1 MNDKTNPASDEFS
14 FVDAEHA
21 VLAFWEEA
29 KTFQATLQKTS
40 RQVTKSG
47 TNSVPKGVA
56 KNVTNGVPNSVSK
69 NPAKTPT
76 KTSTKHPTKEAAPY
90 IFYDGPPFAT
100 GLPHHGHLLGSI
112 LKDAV
117 PRYFTMKG
125 RYVQRRFGWDCH
137 GLPIEHEID
146 KTLGMSSKDAVEKL
160 GIKGYND
167 ECRKIVQRYTAE
179 WQKTITRIGRWVDFE
194 HDYKTMDPWYM
205 ESVWWVVKQLWD
217 KGLIYRGEKVVP
229 FSTALGTVLSNF
241 EAGSNYQEVQD
252 PAVTVLFKLKN
263 QERWLAAWT
272 TTPWTLPSNLA
283 LCVGKNIHYVELHD
297 PELQRNIIVAAALQE
312 HINKSGQLSL
322 VGECTGKELVG
333 LQYEPLFDYF
343 AESAAAGAFVVL
355 EDEYVTTD
363 SGTGI
368 VHQAPAFGEDDFRIL
383 KAAGINAFVCP
394 IDMQGCFTDA
404 VRDFSGMHVKEA
416 DKQIIK
422 HLKASGHLYIQDV
435 IVHSYP
441 FCPRS
446 DTPIIYRAIDSWYV
460 RVEQLRDALLK
471 SNQQINWV
479 PSHIKNGRMGNW
491 LAGAIDWA
499 ISRNRYWGTPLPIWI
514 NDETGKQL
522 CIGSRAE
529 LTQYTGET
537 LDDLHRESIDP
548 LSFSIAGEPGTYRR
562 IPEVLDC
569 WFESGAMPY
578 AQLHYPFEN
587 IDLFEQG
594 FPAEFIAEGLD
605 QTRGWFYTLIVLSTA
620 LFNTP
625 PFKNVIVNG
634 IVMAEDGKKMSK
646 RLKNYT
652 PPDALM
658 ETYGADALRLYL
670 INSGLVKAEEQKFAD
685 TGVRDMVR
693 RVLLPWRNAFK
704 FLYTYAEIDDWQ
716 PDSMTPETTNIMDQ
730 WILSRLETLKAG
742 IQTEMDNY
750 RLYNV
755 VPRLFEFIEDLT
767 NWYIRLNRARFWVEG
782 ATKDKNAA
790 YHTLYVTLFEL
801 GLSMAPFTPFLAES
815 IYQPL
820 RGLFRQTA
828 GGVGA
833 TTSTIEEQSEQLE
846 QLEEGQLEGRP
857 EEQPEEQLPDSVHLC
872 AYPEPNETRIKPLLE
887 QAVTRTQHIILLGR
901 QKRNQAKVKIKYPLA
916 QLRIIHRD
924 QTLLDEIK
932 LLEDYIRAELN
943 VKSVDYSTDE
953 QSYIHLYAKPH
964 APVLGKRLGKEFKTF
979 QAAIEALDSETLEQ
993 FQTSGEVTIKNET
1006 FMLDD
1011 ILIYRDAREGTNAI
1025 SDRFVTIDMSCELN
1039 DELRQEGLAREVI
1052 NRIQK
1057 SRKDRA
1063 LAVSDR
1069 IHLVMRVSPRLEA
1082 AIMAHYEYIK
1092 RETLALSLD
1101 FSVRPIPTSAPS
1113 GMSVMTEDQLRS
1125 APDLPLKFDID
1136 GEELEFDIVIPEE
1149 RPLREEIEAQDT
1161 PKSQ

>member
-1 MNDKTNPASDEFS
+1 MNDKTHPASDEFS

-21 VLAFWEEA
+21 VLAYWEEA

-40 RQVTKSG
+40 PQVTKSVTRDG
-47 TNSVPKGVA
+47 TKGVTRGDTKDSTKSPA
-56 KNVTNGVPNSVSK
+56 QSASQRPTK
-69 NPAKTPT
+69 NPATGSSTRSATRSLPT
-76 KTSTKHPTKEAAPY
+76 APY

-117 PRYFTMKG
+117 PRYFTMQG

-241 EAGSNYQEVQD
+241 EAGSNYQDVQD
-252 PAVTVLFKLKN
+252 PAVTVLFKLKD

-283 LCVGKNIHYVELHD
+283 LCVGKNIPYVELHD
-297 PELQRNIIVAAALQE
+297 PELNRNIIVAAALQE
-312 HINKSGQLSL
+312 HINKSGQLSR

-343 AESAAAGAFVVL
+343 AESADAGAFVVL
-355 EDEYVTTD
+355 EDDYVTAD

-383 KAAGINAFVCP
+383 KAAGISAFVCP
-394 IDMQGCFTDA
+394 IDMDGCFTDA

-416 DKQIIK
+416 DKHIIK

-435 IVHSYP
+435 INHSYP

-446 DTPIIYRAIDSWYV
+446 DTPLIYRAIDSWYV

-491 LAGAIDWA
+491 LEGAIDWA

-522 CIGSRAE
+522 CIGSREE

-537 LDDLHRESIDP
+537 PEDLHRESIDP

-587 IDLFEQG
+587 RDLFEQG

-605 QTRGWFYTLIVLSTA
+605 QTRGWFYTLIVLGTA
-620 LFNTP
+620 LFDTH

-704 FLYTYAEIDDWQ
+704 FLYTYAEIDDWR
-716 PDSMTPETTNIMDQ
+716 PDSMMPETTNIMDQ
-730 WILSRLETLKAG
+730 WIVSRLETLKAG
-742 IQTEMDNY
+742 IQTEMENY

-782 ATKDKNAA
+782 ATEDKQAA

-820 RGLFRQTA
+820 RGLFRQSA
-828 GGVGA
+828 GVGA
-833 TTSTIEEQSEQLE
+833 SASASAGEGSLE
-846 QLEEGQLEGRP
+846 GSLEGQPDGSLEGPPLEGR
-857 EEQPEEQLPDSVHLC
+857 LPGSVHLC

-887 QAVTRTQHIILLGR
+887 QAVTRMQHIILLGR
-901 QKRNQAKVKIKYPLA
+901 QKRNQEKVKIKYPLA
-916 QLRIIHRD
+916 QLRIIHRE
-924 QTLLDEIK
+924 QALLDEIK

-953 QSYIHLYAKPH
+953 QSYIHLYAKPN
-964 APVLGKRLGKEFKTF
+964 APMLGKRLGKAFKTF
-979 QAAIEALDSETLEQ
+979 QIAIEALDSETLDQ
-993 FQTSGEVTIKNET
+993 FQTIGEVTIKNET
-1006 FMLDD
+1006 FTLND
-1011 ILIYRDAREGTNAI
+1011 ILIYRGAREGTNAI

-1039 DELRQEGLAREVI
+1039 DELIQEGLAREVI
-1052 NRIQK
+1052 NRIQR
-1057 SRKDRA
+1057 SRKDAA

-1069 IHLVMRVSPRLEA
+1069 IILSMQASPPLKS
-1082 AIMAHYEYIK
+1082 AIVAHREYIK

-1101 FSVRPIPTSAPS
+1101 FVAEPISIS
-1113 GMSVMTEDQLRS
+1113 GPPDMGFMTKDMLDPAS
-1125 APDLPLKFDID
+1125 DLPFKFDID
-1136 GEELEFDIVIPEE
+1136 GELLEFDIKVV
-1149 RPLREEIEAQDT
+1149 RE
-1161 PKSQ
+1161 